1 MLLQI
6 SFFTIRHREK
16 EEALA
21 AIEYVFFVRLCCLG
35 ASICLFASNY
45 LLVFFFFLFHLY
57 NEMVKNERKHKKKTC
72 VFMCMVHSLMAMHNH
87 LSLSLCLVFL
97 FFTLVTSS
105 TTASSPKAFVD
116 PMCLSL
122 PSLKPLRHVGL
133 IDVCV
138 CVCVSNADA
147 NIERKS

>member
-1 MLLQI
+1 MSESIKKNLCI
-6 SFFTIRHREK
+6 YVYGSF
-16 EEALA
+16 AYGNA
-21 AIEYVFFVRLCCLG
+21 Q
-35 ASICLFASNY
+35 SS
-45 LLVFFFFLFHLY
+45 
-57 NEMVKNERKHKKKTC
+57 
-72 VFMCMVHSLMAMHNH
+72 

-97 FFTLVTSS
+97 FFTLVASS

-138 CVCVSNADA
+138 CKQCRCEYREKKLKGTDDENTT
-147 NIERKS
+147 

>member
-6 SFFTIRHREK
+6 SFLTIRHREK
-16 EEALA
+16 EEALM

-35 ASICLFASNY
+35 ASICLFR
-45 LLVFFFFLFHLY
+45 LVLSSHFFFSFFY
-57 NEMVKNERKHKKKTC
+57 TFITRWSKVSESIKKLMYLC
-72 VFMCMVHSLMAMHNH
+72 VWFIRLWQCTII
-87 LSLSLCLVFL
+87 SLSLCLVFL
-97 FFTLVTSS
+97 FFTLVASS
-105 TTASSPKAFVD
+105 TTASSLEAYVD
-116 PMCLSL
+116 PMFLSL

-138 CVCVSNADA
+138 CVSNADA